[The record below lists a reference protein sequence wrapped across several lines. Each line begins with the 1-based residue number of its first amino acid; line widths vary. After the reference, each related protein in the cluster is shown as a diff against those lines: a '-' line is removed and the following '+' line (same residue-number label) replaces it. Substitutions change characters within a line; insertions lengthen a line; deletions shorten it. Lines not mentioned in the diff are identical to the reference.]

1 VGALCADS
9 PASGLVWQRVSALRQ
24 LGVPA
29 RCALCLG
36 HRDWVADVACGLSVL
51 QNRYWG
57 ADEQKTGLRNAVN
70 SKTPAARRRF
80 QNKNAFSALQKSTVL
95 QLRPSYGYSRGFALQ
110 KLGAKGGTFA
120 RSFATPHKGVLFQ
133 SQKSLERYLLTGF
146 SVPLIPNTQVQQL
159 SLLRAQHTELAEVID
174 LAQDFAQLVR
184 LRQSAQFDAW
194 LERAATSTVSPLQR
208 FAKGLGEDYAA
219 IKAGITLPWSNG
231 PVEGQINRLKMLK
244 RQMFGRAR
252 LDLLSRRFM
261 LAPRHRVRRA
271 QYFKPSGTP
280 TERLMA

>member
-1 VGALCADS
+1 VLRRANKRTDS
-9 PASGLVWQRVSALRQ
+9 
-24 LGVPA
+24 
-29 RCALCLG
+29 
-36 HRDWVADVACGLSVL
+36 
-51 QNRYWG
+51 
-57 ADEQKTGLRNAVN
+57 E
-70 SKTPAARRRF
+70 
-80 QNKNAFSALQKSTVL
+80 
-95 QLRPSYGYSRGFALQ
+95 
-110 KLGAKGGTFA
+110 
-120 RSFATPHKGVLFQ
+120 
-133 SQKSLERYLLTGF
+133 
-146 SVPLIPNTQVQQL
+146 VQQL
-159 SLLRAQHTELAEVID
+159 SLLRAQHPELAEVID

-184 LRQSAQFDAW
+184 LRQPAQFDAW

-280 TERLMA
+280 AERLAA